1 MNERKSFTGCRESG
15 CAGKETNGK
24 WPEVSTDT
32 TVASEE
38 EQSMCTDVL

>member
-1 MNERKSFTGCRESG
+1 MSGSHSRGVEKSY